1 MVSADLEGIR
11 LPHNK
16 PNFSSFLMLQKL
28 HRTGASLL
36 PLIAIL
42 IESIKLGFPEKT
54 VMIVT
59 ITKFKQITETLD
71 VDVGERERTDR
82 GWRLRLLRLW

>member
-1 MVSADLEGIR
+1 
-11 LPHNK
+11 
-16 PNFSSFLMLQKL
+16 MLQKL
-28 HRTGASLL
+28 HGTGSSLL
-36 PLIAIL
+36 PLISIL

-82 GWRLRLLRLW
+82 GWRLRLLRRW